1 MRRIL
6 FDTWEQARAA
16 SPFFIAEDGVGIW
29 LDDASGALAGR
40 RIDVVRD
47 ALHVPSVTRSGQP
60 LSLAVRA
67 EALGQAA
74 RLGLRDQHAAI
85 GYWTLSDSGIV
96 QEEAV
101 VIVFSATAVDRVR
114 LRALADWLLV
124 AGDQD
129 AVAIEVAGRV
139 EQISRT

>member
-1 MRRIL
+1 MHRIL

-16 SPFFIAEDGVGIW
+16 SPFFISEDGVGIW
-29 LDDASGALAGR
+29 LDDATGALGGH

-47 ALHVPSVTRSGQP
+47 ALHVPSVTRTGEP
-60 LSLAVRA
+60 LSSAIRA
-67 EALGQAA
+67 EALDRAT
-74 RLGLRDQHAAI
+74 RLGLREQHAAI

-101 VIVFSATAVDRVR
+101 IIVFSATAVDRLR

-124 AGDQD
+124 AGEQD

-139 EQISRT
+139 EQVRRA